1 MATGVP
7 SLGCPFV
14 LREIEGRTGS
24 GAGGATLE
32 PGSAPAWIAAYVS
45 MTKGV
50 AALGC
55 PFVLRGIEG
64 NGRATFGGRITLPL
78 VPFHQGR
85 GDKTMARLSAPLE
98 ERITYML
105 AMGWRPK
112 AVMVSR

>member
-45 MTKGV
+45 MTKSV

-55 PFVLRGIEG
+55 PFVLREIEG
-64 NGRATFGGRITLPL
+64 ERAGDLWWAYHPPLNPLPSREGGLGH
-78 VPFHQGR
+78 VVG
-85 GDKTMARLSAPLE
+85 G
-98 ERITYML
+98 TYML